1 MNPKQA
7 PANQVPVIQVNG
19 PGANLINQLLNVALK
34 GGGLEALG
42 IVNLTIQVINKPP
55 QVQPG
60 PEPKPEDKPKKEANI
75 IPISTGK
82 KK

>member
-1 MNPKQA
+1 MNP
-7 PANQVPVIQVNG
+7 NQVPVNQAPVIQVNG